1 MYLQCPALRLLHRLR
16 RGLLCRSSAVL
27 PTRDGSSKVTPVIGV
42 EYRWLAVEGQHVDAS
57 LCAEGVHPDVAAR
70 ALNSDDV
77 LLAVVGEDAVLRV
90 VFEEGVEAGA
100 VYVDVRGAEDAET
113 EGLDAL
119 GRVGGADGPV
129 GIDPGGVGS
138 ERGGGDG
145 VALEVRGFGLDE
157 AHEDVGG
164 FADLVV
170 VEGVVLDRGAPE
182 PGGAGGF
189 D

>member
-1 MYLQCPALRLLHRLR
+1 MVYLQCPALRLLHRLR
-16 RGLLCRSSAVL
+16 RGLLRRRSTIL
-27 PTRDGSSKVTPVIGV
+27 PPCNGSGKVTPVIRV
-42 EYRWLAVEGQHVDAS
+42 EHCWLAVEGQHVDTS

-70 ALNSDDV
+70 ALNGDDM
-77 LLAVVGEDAVLRV
+77 LLAVVGVDAVLGV
-90 VFEEGVEAGA
+90 VFEEGVEACA
-100 VYVDVRGAEDAET
+100 VDVDVRGAEDAET

-129 GIDPGGVGS
+129 GVDPGGVGG
-138 ERGGGDG
+138 EGGGGDG

-182 PGGAGGF
+182 P
-189 D
+189 